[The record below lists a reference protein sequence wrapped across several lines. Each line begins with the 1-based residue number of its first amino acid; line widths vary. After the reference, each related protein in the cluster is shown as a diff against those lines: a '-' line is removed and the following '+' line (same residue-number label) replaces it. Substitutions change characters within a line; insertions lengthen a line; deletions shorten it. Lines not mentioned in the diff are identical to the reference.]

1 MFDIINEYYS
11 QGYYDNND
19 LKIFV
24 QTGDITSDEYKQITS
39 EEYSEL

>member
-1 MFDIINEYYS
+1 MFDIINEYYG

-24 QTGDITSDEYKQITS
+24 QTGDIKSEEHKQITS
-39 EEYSEL
+39 EEYSE

>member
-1 MFDIINEYYS
+1 MFDIINEYYG

-24 QTGDITSDEYKQITS
+24 HTGGHNI
-39 EEYSEL
+39 

>member
-1 MFDIINEYYS
+1 MFDIINEYYG

-24 QTGDITSDEYKQITS
+24 HKGDITSEEYKQITS
-39 EEYSEL
+39 E